1 MSSTRKALALG
12 ALAVVAGLVGTQAAW
27 AQLGRRAVA
36 APVASPTTDSS
47 IVSLLSLSDAST
59 TIQPTALGFALG
71 RPPVSQ
77 PIPGPVI
84 NN

>member
-1 MSSTRKALALG
+1 MTSIRKALALG
-12 ALAVVAGLVGTQAAW
+12 ALALVAGLVGAQPAW
-27 AQLGRRAVA
+27 AQLGRKAVA
-36 APVASPTTDSS
+36 APVPADSSSS
-47 IVSLLSLSDAST
+47 IVSLLSLSDTNT